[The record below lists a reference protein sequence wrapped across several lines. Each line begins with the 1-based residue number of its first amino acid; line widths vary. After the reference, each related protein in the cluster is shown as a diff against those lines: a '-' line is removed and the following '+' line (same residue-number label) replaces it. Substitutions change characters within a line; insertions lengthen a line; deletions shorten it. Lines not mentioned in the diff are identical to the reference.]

1 MSSSTTSSPPA
12 IDYPVCLR
20 LAGRRVLVV
29 GGGAVARGR
38 VDGLRAAG
46 AQVDVVAPRIDDEL
60 AALARA
66 GAITVSR
73 RPWRSADLDGAT
85 IVVVAIDDRATSAHI
100 AAAAR
105 ARGVPCTVA
114 DQPALCDFT
123 MPSVGRR
130 GPITVAV
137 STGGLA
143 PALAARLRRRLVAT
157 IGDDDIAIAHGSAA
171 VRGVLPAGRARMKV
185 VAGLVG
191 VAVTIAGALRRAGG
205 RR

>member
-1 MSSSTTSSPPA
+1 MSV
-12 IDYPVCLR
+12 DYPVNLR

-29 GGGAVARGR
+29 GGGKVARAR
-38 VDGLRAAG
+38 VLGLREAG
-46 AQVDVVAPRIDDEL
+46 AQVDVVAPRLDDEL
-60 AALARA
+60 DALARA
-66 GAITVSR
+66 GAITAAR
-73 RPWRSADLDGAT
+73 RAWQPDDLAGAA
-85 IVVVAIDDRATSAHI
+85 IVVVAIDDREASARI
-100 AAAAR
+100 AGAAR

-157 IGDDDIAIAHGSAA
+157 IGDDDVAIAHGSAA
-171 VRGVLPAGRARMKV
+171 VRRALPAGRARMALV
-185 VAGLVG
+185 RGLVG
-191 VAVTIAGALRRAGG
+191 AAATVAGVLRRAGAE
-205 RR
+205 RAR